1 MVVEQELRVVSEQLL
16 MQALNAF
23 LIGLGMGG
31 CPGASTLGVA
41 MFPVIAPEGYVK
53 QFLAVVPVICLCSS
67 SSTLI
72 FNYKGAMWSKVK
84 QMAAFLILGIGLGV
98 VSLPFFS
105 DRGLKKTIAATY
117 ATLLAQ
123 RLYEQYQKYKA
134 NQAKKNDDLTA
145 SKSQRKGTAKSSPPT
160 KGTASSNKTGS
171 VRASSPPPLEFT
183 KDEKSEVD
191 PVKATE
197 QLYDSNTVAWPAA
210 LFCGWITVVANSSG
224 PIFNIYLLAC
234 GYNMD
239 QFVATRAVFMA
250 TNNFCTV
257 VSRALSGSLNQPL
270 ILHGVM
276 IGVVCVFGVLA
287 GKPLKKIMNPAWYEY
302 LTYISLSSSIY
313 GLLTSG

>member
-1 MVVEQELRVVSEQLL
+1 MVVEQELKVVSEQLL
-16 MQALNAF
+16 VQALNAF

-98 VSLPFFS
+98 VSLPYFS

-145 SKSQRKGTAKSSPPT
+145 SKSQP
-160 KGTASSNKTGS
+160 KGTASSNKTAS
-171 VRASSPPPLEFT
+171 VRASSPSPRNGPQKAA

-257 VSRALSGSLNQPL
+257 VSRTLSGSLNQPL

-302 LTYISLSSSIY
+302 LTYISLASSIY